1 MCGDVGSFTPH
12 IKPLQCVRK
21 RESRSVSKNNES
33 IATSWN
39 CQKKNKLYQSLVY
52 LTLPRAA
59 DVINIFLTLK
69 IQRRPASVSQDSL
82 YRAQQE
88 GASSQVMV
96 LTSLKK
102 LKTVDLR
109 RKRSFLPARSS
120 PAGMLLPL
128 PQLVSAPA
136 QWTPSP
142 LPSSENHSIDSVI
155 TNLPTVYSP
164 SAHTQLTPV
173 PSEALSSTYSLSL

>member
-1 MCGDVGSFTPH
+1 MVLYASFSPTCPEAPGTSAYLAQH
-12 IKPLQCVRK
+12 PTQLRAQNLL
-21 RESRSVSKNNES
+21 SSV
-33 IATSWN
+33 
-39 CQKKNKLYQSLVY
+39 
-52 LTLPRAA
+52 
-59 DVINIFLTLK
+59 FLTLK

-102 LKTVDLR
+102 LKTGPQTGAV
-109 RKRSFLPARSS
+109 F

-142 LPSSENHSIDSVI
+142 LPSSENHSIDSDH
-155 TNLPTVYSP
+155 NPPHCL
-164 SAHTQLTPV
+164 LT
-173 PSEALSSTYSLSL
+173 LSL

>member
-1 MCGDVGSFTPH
+1 MKMVLYASFSSTRPEAPGTSAYLAEH
-12 IKPLQCVRK
+12 PTQLRAQNLL
-21 RESRSVSKNNES
+21 SSV
-33 IATSWN
+33 
-39 CQKKNKLYQSLVY
+39 
-52 LTLPRAA
+52 
-59 DVINIFLTLK
+59 FLTLK